1 MGNIY
6 SAQNISAYFIYELNE
21 QGVFIN
27 SEALQ
32 HLLAKVDRDWKSR
45 FGHSAF
51 SEKVASLTTSKY
63 VVKEVYDAYKEF
75 GERHLHIPAKEWYLE
90 YGKFQLVHRPYGVPA
105 FTADELMLINNIMVK
120 YRDIILKK
128 VS

>member
-6 SAQNISAYFIYELNE
+6 SAQNIAAYFIYELNE
-21 QGVFIN
+21 QRVFIN

-32 HLLAKVDRDWKSR
+32 HLLAKVEMDWKSR

-51 SEKVASLTTSKY
+51 SENVSSLTTSKY
-63 VVKEVYDAYKEF
+63 AVKEVYEAYKEC
-75 GERHLHIPAKEWYLE
+75 GECHLQIPAKEWHLE

-105 FTADELMLINNIMVK
+105 FTADEQMLINNIIAK
-120 YRDIILKK
+120 YREVILKK